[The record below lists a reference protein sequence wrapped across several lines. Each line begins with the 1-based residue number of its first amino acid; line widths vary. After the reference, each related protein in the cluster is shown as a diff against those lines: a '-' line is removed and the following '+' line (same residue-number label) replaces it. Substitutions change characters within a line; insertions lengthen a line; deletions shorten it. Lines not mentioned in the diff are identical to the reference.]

1 MHVSSS
7 SYDMHVSSSSY
18 DMHVSSS
25 SYDMQEGPVG
35 LRVCDRVLTALLYL
49 NDNWLPEHGGYLRL
63 YRPEPGREEEVLL
76 GPSYFSLTHAT
87 SYFRHTHASSYFR
100 HTHASSYFRHTHA
113 SSYFRHTHAS
123 THTHTLLLGPP
134 YFSAPY
140 TLLLLYYQ
148 VSPTSLHPKPE
159 SLNRIRMPLVELF
172 ASSMCV
178 SCMCVCSIAPARGE
192 EELCSVSF
200 LNHSRLSRR
209 L

>member
-1 MHVSSS
+1 M
-7 SYDMHVSSSSY
+7 
-18 DMHVSSS
+18 
-25 SYDMQEGPVG
+25 G

-87 SYFRHTHASSYFR
+87 
-100 HTHASSYFRHTHA
+100 SYFRHTHA